1 MRTLADK
8 NVAGATAPVR
18 SPGGSRFMRRS
29 KGERGASLVEFALVL
44 PVLVVLVFGI
54 IDFGFAFNSYIEVR
68 SGAREGA
75 RLAAV
80 NNGCSATSG
89 GCTASDTAERD
100 DLIADTRERI
110 TGLADAA
117 DVGVNISFPDA
128 GAAKNAGNNVAVCL
142 VYPFNSVTGL
152 FSFLNVDLKSKGVM
166 RLEQTATFAS
176 GGDSV
181 TC

>member
-1 MRTLADK
+1 
-8 NVAGATAPVR
+8 
-18 SPGGSRFMRRS
+18 MRRS

-44 PVLVVLVFGI
+44 PVLVILLFGI

-80 NNGCSATSG
+80 NNGCAATSS
-89 GCTASDTAERD
+89 GCVAADTAERD
-100 DLIADTRERI
+100 DLMADTRERI
-110 TGLADAA
+110 TGLADAD
-117 DVGVNISFPDA
+117 DVGINISFPDA
-128 GAAKNAGNNVAVCL
+128 GAKEAGNNVAVCL
-142 VYPFNSVTGL
+142 VYPFDSVTGL
-152 FSFLNVDLKSKGVM
+152 FSFLNIDLKSKGVM